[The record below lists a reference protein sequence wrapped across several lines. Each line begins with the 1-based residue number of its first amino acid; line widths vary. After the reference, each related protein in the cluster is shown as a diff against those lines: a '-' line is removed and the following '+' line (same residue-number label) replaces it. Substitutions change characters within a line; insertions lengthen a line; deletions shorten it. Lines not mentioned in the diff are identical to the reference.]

1 MVRAVGNE
9 ADLLGRLREHDE
21 TAFVELVEAYHTRL
35 VRFAQTFVSS
45 GPAAE
50 DVAQDTWV
58 AVIKGLERFEER
70 SSLQTWLFRI
80 CANRARTRSGID
92 YRLLPIGAPGATVG
106 RDHFDSKGAWID
118 PPEPWPD
125 IDDRLAAATLAPLA
139 LAAIDG
145 LPEPQRQ
152 VVTLRDVEG
161 LSSQETCEV
170 LSISEA
176 NQRVLLH
183 RARTR
188 VRAAIAPASRG
199 GST

>member
-106 RDHFDSKGAWID
+106 PDHFDSKGAWID